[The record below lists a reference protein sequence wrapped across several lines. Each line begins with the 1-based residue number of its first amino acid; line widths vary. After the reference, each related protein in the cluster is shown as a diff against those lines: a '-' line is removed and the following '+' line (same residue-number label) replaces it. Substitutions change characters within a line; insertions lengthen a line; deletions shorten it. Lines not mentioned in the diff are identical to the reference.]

1 MLKIKDIITFL
12 LLILLLSGCSAS
24 IDGHQERKQNEID
37 NCLKQ
42 NGQALIEYYTNGS
55 GIHRVKCL
63 IDENS
68 VEKID

>member
-1 MLKIKDIITFL
+1 MLKIKNIITLL

-24 IDGHQERKQNEID
+24 IDGHQESKQNEID

-42 NGQALIEYYTNGS
+42 NGKALIEYYNNGS
-55 GIHRVKCL
+55 GIRKVKCL
-63 IDENS
+63 IGENS